1 MKTHNAN
8 NERIKHRYFQ
18 YLGGAE
24 GYSGATLETV
34 AKALCRFDSFNKYR
48 DFAAFR
54 FEQAESFKE
63 YLVNAKNTRTGQPL
77 SASTIHA
84 TLGAL
89 RMFFC
94 WLSLL
99 RGYRGKLDHHHAK
112 YFRVSLKEARIATAR
127 RIPTFPT
134 PEQVVQAVLGTPTG
148 TDVERRDQALVAFIF
163 LTAVRD
169 GAAVSIRL
177 GDIDLVAGHVDQ
189 DPRHVKTKNSKYIV
203 TSFFPVDPR
212 IRDIVVAWVTFLRV
226 EKGWGP
232 DKPAFPATARS
243 GNDWRSPPTMLAAVP
258 WKSSDP
264 VRTIFRKTFERAGLP
279 YFNPHSLR
287 HTIEDMGERRC
298 RTDAER
304 KAWSQNLGH
313 EHIRTSF
320 DAYAPMDKLRQL
332 EIMRGLA
339 TPPTP
344 LQSPEDHAKKLFDT
358 WYSEM
363 NKKKFDPSPDA
374 G

>member
-8 NERIKHRYFQ
+8 NERIKHRYFK
-18 YLGGAE
+18 YLRGAK
-24 GYSGATLETV
+24 GYSSATLETV
-34 AKALCRFDSFNKYR
+34 AKALSRFDSFNKYR
-48 DFAAFR
+48 DFSTFR
-54 FEQAESFKE
+54 FEQADSFKE
-63 YLVNAKNTRTGQPL
+63 YLTEARSSRTDQPL

-84 TLGAL
+84 TLGVL
-89 RMFFC
+89 RAFFH

-99 RGYRGKLDHHHAK
+99 RGYRGKLDHHHAD
-112 YFRVSLKEARIATAR
+112 YFRVSLKDARIATAR

-134 PEQVVQAVLGTPTG
+134 PEQVVQAVVGMPIG

-169 GAAVSIRL
+169 GAAISIRL
-177 GDIDLVAGHVDQ
+177 GDIDLIAGHVNQ

-203 TSFFPVDPR
+203 TGFFPVDPR
-212 IRDIVVAWVTFLRV
+212 IRDIVVAWITFLRV
-226 EKGWGP
+226 EKGCGP

-243 GNDWRSPPTMLAAVP
+243 GNDWRSPPIMLATNP

-287 HTIEDMGERRC
+287 HTTEDMGERRC

-320 DAYAPMDKLRQL
+320 DAYAPMDKQRQL

-339 TPPTP
+339 TSPPP
-344 LQSPEDHAKKLFDT
+344 QLSPEDHAKKLFDT
-358 WYSEM
+358 WYTEM
-363 NKKKFDPSPDA
+363 NKKKSDPSPDA